1 MHGLSAR
8 QRDIVTFIEMFNQ
21 QKGHAPSYREI
32 CAHLKLRSVGTIHK
46 HIQALNKKGVLKLL
60 PRQSRSLALSVQA
73 PQPRNH
79 SSGATTLP
87 LMGYVK
93 AGQPVEML
101 PVPQHI
107 TVPSSMINPDQTTY
121 LLRAR
126 GESLHEELIADGDL
140 ILIEAREPCCEGET
154 VLCIV
159 NEHDTMIKRL
169 YEEDAYIRLEGCSA
183 RHYPILVRMS
193 DVQVLGVVT
202 GLLRLYT

>member
-8 QRDIVTFIEMFNQ
+8 QRDIVAYIEQFNHE
-21 QKGHAPSYREI
+21 KGHAPSYREI
-32 CAHLKLRSVGTIHK
+32 CSHLKLRSVGTVHK
-46 HIQALNKKGVLKLL
+46 HIQAMRKKGVIKIL
-60 PRQSRSLALSVQA
+60 PRQSRSVALNCETPPA
-73 PQPRNH
+73 KTH

-93 AGQPVEML
+93 AGYPVEML

-107 TVPSSMINPDQTTY
+107 TVPSSMVNPDQTTY

-154 VLCIV
+154 VLCVV

-169 YEEDAYIRLEGCSA
+169 YEEDSYMRFEGTSS
-183 RHYPILVRMS
+183 RHYPILVKSS
-193 DVQVLGVVT
+193 DVQILGVVT